1 MGSSVS
7 SHRPPQTLFAILV
20 VLFSLGLVVSGKEQQ
35 HNSNFAVLVSSSRS
49 WRNYRHSSNLLS
61 IYRTVK
67 RLGIPDSNILLFLAD
82 DHACNPRNPWK
93 ANMFKSDDHALN
105 VYGDDVEVDYRGY
118 EVTVEN
124 LLRVLTGNVT
134 GRLQARKL
142 TLYTHTH
149 THTHT
154 HIHTHTHTYTQTR
167 HHDSYCTQAGT
178 TQLCQNPRGCCLTG
192 EATYW

>member
-1 MGSSVS
+1 MA
-7 SHRPPQTLFAILV
+7 RPTFILSASLVLLACVQFAIV
-20 VLFSLGLVVSGKEQQ
+20 DSSSKQQ
-35 HNSNFAVLVSSSRS
+35 HSSNFAVLVSSSRS

-105 VYGDDVEVDYRGY
+105 VYGNDVEVDYRGY

-124 LLRVLTGNVT
+124 LLRVLTGKCKKHPAVLT
-134 GRLQARKL
+134 FKVCLQ
-142 TLYTHTH
+142 
-149 THTHT
+149 
-154 HIHTHTHTYTQTR
+154 
-167 HHDSYCTQAGT
+167 
-178 TQLCQNPRGCCLTG
+178 
-192 EATYW
+192 